1 VKDGALDGI
10 KRIEVV
16 ANCASGSVGR
26 TAPAEVEQ
34 ILAEVGLTAT
44 IHAPERDGLADSL
57 RAAVAAKPD
66 LLVVLAGDGTARTA
80 AELCGPAGPMIAPLP
95 GGTMNMLPHA
105 IYGLRPWQEAL
116 RLALTSGVERPIGGG
131 EVDGHRFMVAAIL
144 GPPALWAPAREAA
157 RFRMGRKAIRSARLA
172 LGRAFSGR
180 LRYILDAG
188 PREKAEALIFMCPLT
203 SKALSEDEDTL
214 EAAGVDVNNAAEAIR
229 LGIHALTGDWRTAPN
244 VDVDRCKIARVW
256 SANPIPALLD
266 GELVRLKALTDIRY
280 IPKLARVLALPKDLV

>member
-1 VKDGALDGI
+1 
-10 KRIEVV
+10 
-16 ANCASGSVGR
+16 
-26 TAPAEVEQ
+26 
-34 ILAEVGLTAT
+34 
-44 IHAPERDGLADSL
+44 
-57 RAAVAAKPD
+57 
-66 LLVVLAGDGTARTA
+66 
-80 AELCGPAGPMIAPLP
+80 
-95 GGTMNMLPHA
+95 MNMLPHA
-105 IYGLRPWQEAL
+105 IYGQRPWQEAL
-116 RLALTSGVERPIGGG
+116 KLALASGVERPIGGG

-157 RFRMGRKAIRSARLA
+157 RFGMGRKAIRSARLA

-180 LRYILDAG
+180 LRYILDNG

-203 SKALSEDEDTL
+203 SKALSEDEDSL

-244 VDVDRCKIARVW
+244 VEVDRCKIARIW

-266 GELVRLKALTDIRY
+266 GELVRLKALTDVRY